1 LTHDARRFHRIAMAQ
16 TPNWVYTA
24 HNNIQKKEGAPM
36 TAHCVL
42 IPDDDTGTESQ
53 VTQLLRVRGY
63 ADVVRDSAS
72 ELLSHTSDSAAVTL
86 WLKNGLV
93 HESAREADDERTRI
107 QAGIAQLTARE
118 DQVLRQ
124 VVLGRLNKQIA
135 RDMGISERTVKIH
148 RARVMEKMEA
158 PSLAQ
163 LVRLC
168 ERVGL

>member
-1 LTHDARRFHRIAMAQ
+1 MA
-16 TPNWVYTA
+16 
-24 HNNIQKKEGAPM
+24 
-36 TAHCVL
+36 AHCVL
-42 IPDDDTGTESQ
+42 IPDDDAGTERQ
-53 VTQLLRVRGY
+53 VIQLLRLRGY
-63 ADVVRDSAS
+63 ADVVRESAS
-72 ELLSHTSDSAAVTL
+72 ELLSHTPEFPASVTL
-86 WLKNGLV
+86 WLKDGLM
-93 HESAREADDERTRI
+93 HDGAREADDERTRI
-107 QAGIAQLTARE
+107 QAGLAQLTARE

-168 ERVGL
+168 ERVGR

>member
-1 LTHDARRFHRIAMAQ
+1 MA
-16 TPNWVYTA
+16 
-24 HNNIQKKEGAPM
+24 
-36 TAHCVL
+36 AHCVL
-42 IPDDDTGTESQ
+42 IPDDDVGTETQ
-53 VTQLLRVRGY
+53 VTQLLRLRGY
-63 ADVVRDSAS
+63 ADVVRESAS
-72 ELLSHTSDSAAVTL
+72 ELLSHTPEVPASVTL
-86 WLKNGLV
+86 WLKDGLM
-93 HESAREADDERTRI
+93 HDGAREADDERTRI
-107 QAGIAQLTARE
+107 QAGLAQLTARE

-168 ERVGL
+168 ERVGR